1 MCIEVFPA
9 NKIVLIYKLWNV
21 RHRLIFWVDM
31 SLHFSFV
38 FFILACQSL
47 PLQSTTDELPLKEY
61 GVRSKYSD
69 TKESTLGQNELNSET
84 GNLSK
89 KLSYSQTIHQSIS
102 EKLKWKLQSS

>member
-21 RHRLIFWVDM
+21 RHGLIFWVDM
-31 SLHFSFV
+31 SLYFSII

-47 PLQSTTDELPLKEY
+47 PIQFTTDELPLKESD
-61 GVRSKYSD
+61 VRNKYSD
-69 TKESTLGQNELNSET
+69 TEESTFGQNEFNPGT

-89 KLSYSQTIHQSIS
+89 KLKSYSLYIS
-102 EKLKWKLQSS
+102 QYRKN